1 MACEIAGMRDPTI
14 RTGADARLHRTCL
27 HEAAHLAVARQ
38 FGATGFVRI
47 LRVGDAHQVPAWLGR
62 FQLHGELAD
71 DEWRIV
77 ALAGAIAELVALD
90 GARDAAALS
99 ERLER
104 DATLLTGADEALAKG
119 YNLEDVA
126 RCLALVTR
134 VWREIEAEASERAT
148 DALRIN
154 P

>member
-1 MACEIAGMRDPTI
+1 MRDPTI
-14 RTGADARLHRTCL
+14 RTGADARFHRTCL

-47 LRVGDAHQVPAWLGR
+47 LRGGDAQEPMWVGR
-62 FQLHGELAD
+62 FQLHGELAH
-71 DEWRIV
+71 DEGRIS

-90 GARDAAALS
+90 GARDAAALR

-119 YNLEDVA
+119 YDLEDIA
-126 RCLALVTR
+126 SCLELVTR
-134 VWREIEAEASERAT
+134 VWRDIEAEASEHAN
-148 DALRIN
+148 DALCIN

>member
-1 MACEIAGMRDPTI
+1 MPDPTI

-47 LRVGDAHQVPAWLGR
+47 LRVGDAQEPAWLGR

-77 ALAGAIAELVALD
+77 ALAGAVAELVALD
-90 GARDAAALS
+90 GARDAAALR

-104 DATLLTGADEALAKG
+104 DATLLTGPDEALAKG
-119 YNLEDVA
+119 YDLEDVA

-134 VWREIEAEASERAT
+134 VWRDIEAEASARAN
-148 DALRIN
+148 DALGVN